1 MLKTLDVLLGV
12 TVVMLMVSLLIT
24 ILTQFVT
31 NLLNSRGRHLMHGLA
46 DLLEQLDPGLDRKIA
61 EAIAGKVL
69 THPLIRESGR
79 RLGTV
84 VHREEL
90 TGLLLELAS
99 AEGPQKL
106 DQAAHDALVRAL
118 AANGISDPGKVLANA
133 RSLALQLELSNPELA
148 ATMRQ
153 NLALLREANSNFL
166 AKING
171 WFDQTMDR
179 VSQRFTFSTRAVT
192 FGSALLVAFVLQLDT
207 VALVNRLWTDQ
218 QLRDS
223 LVREA
228 IRIDKQPA
236 QAGQVVPQLS
246 AQDRENLR
254 QLARNDVIFFP
265 QTAQEW
271 SQHWS
276 GDKVPARL
284 PGIALSA
291 LLLSLGAPFW
301 YNALKNLVKLR
312 SALANKEEQQRQER
326 QSTQAAPAVAGA
338 GGAGAEKALLV
349 GEKGDLGAYA

>member
-1 MLKTLDVLLGV
+1 
-12 TVVMLMVSLLIT
+12 
-24 ILTQFVT
+24 
-31 NLLNSRGRHLMHGLA
+31 
-46 DLLEQLDPGLDRKIA
+46 
-61 EAIAGKVL
+61 
-69 THPLIRESGR
+69 
-79 RLGTV
+79 
-84 VHREEL
+84 
-90 TGLLLELAS
+90 
-99 AEGPQKL
+99 
-106 DQAAHDALVRAL
+106 VRAL